1 MDSDREDCVRSGAV
15 SVHQSLCCLPLVAA
29 LLEDLVDLGL
39 GVDLN
44 LLQSLEFNKVSA
56 KIKCRRRD
64 DLPG

>member
-1 MDSDREDCVRSGAV
+1 MRSGAV
-15 SVHQSLCCLPLVAA
+15 SVHQCLRCLPLVAA

-56 KIKCRRRD
+56 KNKYSGQD